1 MAHNLSPATRKAST
15 RSSSAAG
22 TTRPANASSS
32 RQRDVRTI
40 SPTPSFTFGYNITYA
55 IFYLGYSLLS
65 WPISWTKFS
74 KVSLPNAAIM
84 HSNWLK
90 VGSHVTW
97 NIKSDFFIS
106 AKCSVY
112 TVYIVLKLHTIDIHC
127 ILLTLCLI
135 RSYLIEDSTAVLG
148 FPKLVW
154 VEAMTRQFLRAEI
167 SGWNRL
173 NRWDAGTWNSKA
185 RSKKWSKARRPRFVR
200 SRVTRCCNKSS
211 PIFPKCIHTSLF
223 HV

>member
-40 SPTPSFTFGYNITYA
+40 SPTPSYTFGYNITYA

-97 NIKSDFFIS
+97 NIKSECFFQN
-106 AKCSVY
+106 SVNNNFLWRRQLVIY
-112 TVYIVLKLHTIDIHC
+112 SSIQT
-127 ILLTLCLI
+127 LI
-135 RSYLIEDSTAVLG
+135 RDLWNLSASKDHLQLINTTTSATA
-148 FPKLVW
+148 
-154 VEAMTRQFLRAEI
+154 
-167 SGWNRL
+167 
-173 NRWDAGTWNSKA
+173 
-185 RSKKWSKARRPRFVR
+185 
-200 SRVTRCCNKSS
+200 
-211 PIFPKCIHTSLF
+211 
-223 HV
+223 